1 MFDLQGL
8 PHCMQY
14 REYGI
19 LIRMIGQL
27 TGSFSH
33 SGERF
38 IILSVRGVGYKV
50 FTTPENIA
58 TLQASSQ
65 ETTVWTHLVVRE
77 DALDLY
83 GFTTEQELEFF
94 ELLLTVS
101 GIGPKSALAILSL
114 AGMDTLRQSIITN
127 NTEYLTKIGG
137 IGKKSAEKIVL
148 ELKDR
153 VRKLSASLPT
163 KDLDTHDEVLSALE
177 SLGYSLKE
185 AREAVKKIP
194 TEMKDTGE
202 KIKQAL
208 KQLGK

>member
-1 MFDLQGL
+1 
-8 PHCMQY
+8 MQY
-14 REYGI
+14 GEYGI

-33 SGERF
+33 AGERF
-38 IILSVRGVGYKV
+38 IILSVGGVGYKV
-50 FTTPENIA
+50 FTTIENIA
-58 TLQASSQ
+58 SLQANSG

-83 GFTTEQELEFF
+83 GFTSEAELEFF

-114 AGMDTLRQSIITN
+114 AGMDTLRQSIVTK

-153 VRKLSASLPT
+153 VSKMSASLPA

-194 TEMKDTGE
+194 AEMKDTGE